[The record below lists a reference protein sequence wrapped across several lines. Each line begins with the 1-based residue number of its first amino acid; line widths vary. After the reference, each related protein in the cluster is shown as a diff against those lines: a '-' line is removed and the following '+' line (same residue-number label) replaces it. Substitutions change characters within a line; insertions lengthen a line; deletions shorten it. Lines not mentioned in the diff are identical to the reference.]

1 MAHWA
6 DKAADQIIR
15 RDADLEQQTI
25 ERPLF
30 TCASGI
36 SPSGPVHVGNLR
48 DIITIWFV
56 AKALQDRH
64 VPIRLIHSWDNFDRF
79 RKVPKNVP
87 ESFAEFIGLPL
98 SKVPDPGNQYPSYAA
113 RHEAEF
119 ESAIANLGIQVA
131 YLRQT
136 ELYESGIY
144 SETIQ
149 EAVRKRH
156 DIFDILQRF
165 KTQEA
170 AEEDKAAY
178 FPLTIYCD
186 RCGKDTT
193 EIKGANDAQ
202 TILFYTCACKH
213 QGDVDLRKAKNIK
226 LPWKV
231 DWAMRWR
238 HEGVVFEPGGKD
250 HATAGGSFEVSSE
263 IAKKIFQYTPPIFQ
277 PYEFIGLK
285 GLTGKMSGSSGV
297 LLTPGEALMV
307 YQPELLLWVFSKTA
321 PNKAFDLVLD
331 DGLYRLYDEFDK
343 ANRAVPVSREITLSV
358 IPGRTIQPVPFRH
371 LAGFGGI
378 VDGNTAALTIILNR
392 MGIACDKNGFAE
404 RLTKANHWLLHYA
417 PEQRVTLLKDRN
429 NDYFKALA
437 PTEQAWVISL
447 YNWLMLSVDLR
458 LEDVTHQVYEIP
470 KIGLVTDADLTTVQ
484 HRFFQIIYNLLFGR
498 DKGPRLGTFLF
509 AVPKESYVELLH
521 FF

>member
-15 RDADLEQQTI
+15 RQTQGH
-25 ERPLF
+25 PLF

-56 AKALQDRH
+56 AKALQDRNA
-64 VPIRLIHSWDNFDRF
+64 PIRLIHSWDNFDRF

-98 SKVPDPGNQYPSYAA
+98 SKVPDPGDKYPSYAA

-119 ESAIANLGIQVA
+119 ESAIANLGIEVT

-144 SETIQ
+144 SEAIQ
-149 EAVRKRH
+149 EAVQKRH
-156 DIFDILQRF
+156 DIFDVLQRF

-170 AEEDKAAY
+170 SEGDKAAY

-193 EIKGANDAQ
+193 KVKDTDGAQ
-202 TILFYTCACKH
+202 TVLSYTCACKH
-213 QGDVDLRKAKNIK
+213 QGDVDFKKAKNIK

-263 IAKKIFQYTPPIFQ
+263 IAKKVFQYAPPIFQ

-307 YQPELLLWVFSKTA
+307 YQPELLLWIFAKTA
-321 PNKAFDLVLD
+321 PNRAFDLVLD

-343 ANRAVPVSREITLSV
+343 ANQAVPVSREVALSA
-358 IPGRTIQPVPFRH
+358 IPGRAIGPVPFRH

-378 VDGNTAALTIILNR
+378 VDGNAAALTIILNR
-392 MGIACDKNGFAE
+392 MGIACDEKSFAE
-404 RLTKANHWLLHYA
+404 RLTKADHWLLHYA

-429 NDYFKALA
+429 DDYFQALSQA
-437 PTEQAWVISL
+437 EQAWVISL
-447 YNWLMLSVDLR
+447 YNWLMLSPDLR
-458 LEDVTHQVYEIP
+458 LEEVTHQVYEIP
-470 KIGLVTDADLTTVQ
+470 KAGQVADADLTGVQ

-498 DKGPRLGTFLF
+498 DKGPRLGTFLS
-509 AVPKESYVELLH
+509 AVSRESYIELLH
-521 FF
+521 FS